1 MKKIVLL
8 LSVVTLAFTSC
19 SKSEDESVSVVNP
32 PVNNVPATLLL
43 KKIVCDDGEITSYEY
58 DGNKL
63 KKITYENPN
72 VSPNNYQIYTYTGD
86 LITNIKMYNLSTNS
100 LMYEYGLAYSI
111 NNNLI
116 SATCVYGNSGSR
128 SYTYNTDGTVSYT
141 NTSIGLIKFSN
152 EDIIEDNGY
161 LSGTPTYTYNYTY
174 TYDNKNSIAKNVIG
188 IDKIRI
194 FASGKDYSFS
204 SSMLFN
210 YGSSI
215 VGSHNMI
222 SRKVTG
228 SSSSLDTYTYTY
240 NIDGYP
246 LTSERVRSGIT
257 GVKNYTFTYY

>member
-8 LSVVTLAFTSC
+8 LSVVALAFTSC
-19 SKSEDESVSVVNP
+19 SKSEEAQVEVM
-32 PVNNVPATLLL
+32 PVNNIPAALLL

-63 KKITYENPN
+63 KKIIYENPN

-100 LMYEYGLAYSI
+100 LMYEYGLAYNI

-128 SYTYNTDGTVSYT
+128 NYTYNTDGTVSYT
-141 NTSIGLIKFSN
+141 NTSQGLIKFSN

-161 LSGTPTYTYNYTY
+161 LSGTNPAYTYNFIY
-174 TYDNKNSIAKNVIG
+174 TYDNKNSIAENIIG

-194 FASGKDYSFS
+194 FASGKDYSYS

-215 VGSHNMI
+215 IGSHNMI

-246 LTSERVRSGIT
+246 STSARVRSGFT